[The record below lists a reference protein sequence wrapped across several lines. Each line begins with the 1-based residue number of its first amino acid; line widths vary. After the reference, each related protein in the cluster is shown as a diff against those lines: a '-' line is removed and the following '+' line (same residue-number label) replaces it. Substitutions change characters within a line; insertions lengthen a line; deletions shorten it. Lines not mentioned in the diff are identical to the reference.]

1 MGSVERNLSGKSEK
15 VEHFSLLDGTFLVG
29 ISGLGGRK
37 GEGNPWLGKFLG
49 IIDGRS
55 RGLIIF

>member
-29 ISGLGGRK
+29 ISGLGEEGGR
-37 GEGNPWLGKFLG
+37 ESLA
-49 IIDGRS
+49 RE
-55 RGLIIF
+55 IFTDN